1 MYWKSVDSFQSDFPS
16 PEMVWKLPWATPG
29 PANWTISGVSNTKF
43 SLPTGPT
50 LSNAEGYS
58 TAFEALSGLS
68 SRLRVVNQVNSP
80 ELTSKRLEQWAYLN
94 EAGLD
99 FRGPGKPTDNAFIGG
114 VNGRLRQGSLNEN
127 GFLSL
132 EDPEEK
138 VGSWRKHYNG
148 ERPHSALG
156 NP

>member
-1 MYWKSVDSFQSDFPS
+1 MAEMKVSIGHPS
-16 PEMVWKLPWATPG
+16 C
-29 PANWTISGVSNTKF
+29 IRSNN
-43 SLPTGPT
+43 G
-50 LSNAEGYS
+50 
-58 TAFEALSGLS
+58 
-68 SRLRVVNQVNSP
+68 P

-138 VGSWRKHYNG
+138 VG
-148 ERPHSALG
+148 
-156 NP
+156 